1 MLSKLSNKIEIAKL
15 LKPHGIRGEIKVKLF
30 SDNYDAFCDREF
42 AYIRQNESYRRIAYS
57 AVRITPPFVYIL
69 IEGVG
74 SRNDAETYSGALLYI
89 DRSDFN
95 ETDEGEYYVYD
106 LVGLRV
112 VDEKGEILGTLKEVL
127 QHGAADVYVVDG
139 PHGFMFP
146 ALRRV
151 IRSVD
156 LEKGEI
162 CVDSGA
168 LGEVA
173 VYDR

>member
-1 MLSKLSNKIEIAKL
+1 MLSKSSSKIEIAKL

-42 AYIRQNESYRRIAYS
+42 AYIRQDGAYRRITYT
-57 AVRITPPFVYIL
+57 AVRVAPPFVYIL
-69 IEGVG
+69 IEGVN
-74 SRNDAETYSGALLYI
+74 SRNDAETYSGVLLYL
-89 DRSDFN
+89 DRVDF
-95 ETDEGEYYVYD
+95 DEPDDGEYYVCD

-112 VDEKGEILGTLKEVL
+112 VDEKGEKLGTLKDVL

-139 PHGFMFP
+139 PRGFMFP

-156 LEKGEI
+156 IANGEI